1 MIHQMST
8 KCCHCW
14 LLLASR
20 HQQYNAS
27 YVANNCC
34 LLRTLPLLL
43 LVTKSRK
50 HALAV
55 VASSLGLLQVGGR
68 GSGSALFALLELG
81 EEGLVLLVQLLRLPP
96 QPVVLLHDE
105 QVLQAQ
111 AGVPLVQ
118 LLRHPPQ
125 PLVLRALHIP
135 VAFELWKEGRKEGM
149 KEARCILLAVICL
162 GRRGV
167 LFIARRTRTLKS
179 LSMHAKAS

>member
-118 LLRHPPQ
+118 LPRHPPQ
-125 PLVLRALHIP
+125 PLVLRSLHIS
-135 VAFELWKEGRKEGM
+135 VALR
-149 KEARCILLAVICL
+149 L
-162 GRRGV
+162 
-167 LFIARRTRTLKS
+167 
-179 LSMHAKAS
+179 